1 MGHDITSQKAA
12 VFNCSFVYIVS
23 NVSSPLETNDAPF
36 LPKDCPAPTTILI
49 SLLRN
54 NRPNP

>member
-1 MGHDITSQKAA
+1 MNNI
-12 VFNCSFVYIVS
+12 
-23 NVSSPLETNDAPF
+23 NVSTPLESNNAPL
-36 LPKDCPAPTTILI
+36 LPKDCAAPTTIQI